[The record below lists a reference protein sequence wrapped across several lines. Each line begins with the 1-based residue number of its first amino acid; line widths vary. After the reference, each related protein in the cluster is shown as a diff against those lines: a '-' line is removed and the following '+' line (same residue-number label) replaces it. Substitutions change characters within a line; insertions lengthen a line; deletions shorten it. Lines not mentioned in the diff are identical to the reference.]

1 MSTKKYILTHIVFA
15 VLLALCPTLFFM
27 GYYFKELN
35 IFWFY
40 VLLLLS
46 FVFLSS
52 AIIFLVLNRKNMT
65 LYEKNKI
72 LNKIK
77 DLDFK
82 VLNSTLSESECI
94 NKLIMNG
101 YRNLENN
108 ILHKEI
114 EENCGDSYV
123 ILNYYAKLIRVDN
136 TVNIQQCLEG
146 FTKGFTNY
154 NIGYIFIN
162 ENLEHNLNLLKVY
175 IKDTI
180 VDVEVHRYKY
190 KNFFVPIIISENKI
204 YYLKGGSFISE
215 YKTALKA
222 GTQIFSSDF

>member
-1 MSTKKYILTHIVFA
+1 M
-15 VLLALCPTLFFM
+15 
-27 GYYFKELN
+27 
-35 IFWFY
+35 
-40 VLLLLS
+40 LLS

-52 AIIFLVLNRKNMT
+52 AIIFLVLNRKKIT

-82 VLNSTLSESECI
+82 VLNFTLSESECI

-101 YRNLENN
+101 YRNLKNN

-114 EENCGDSYV
+114 EENCGDGDV

-154 NIGYIFIN
+154 NIVYIFIN
-162 ENLEHNLNLLKVY
+162 GNLEHNLNLLKVY

-204 YYLKGGSFISE
+204 FYLKGGSFISE